1 MNNRNTLFFWFKLI
15 LKRDLA
21 LSFKKIATFLI
32 PLVFFLIVI
41 SLFPLALGTENSF
54 LSSLSPGVI
63 WVAAL
68 LASLLAVESIFN
80 EDFRDGTL
88 DHFLLSGE
96 PIFILVFAK
105 VFAHWLVTGAP
116 LLLASI
122 ISTFF
127 LFLPG

>member
-1 MNNRNTLFFWFKLI
+1 MKSRNTLFSWFMLV
-15 LKRDLA
+15 LRRDLA
-21 LSFKKIATFLI
+21 LSFKKIATFLV

-54 LSSLSPGVI
+54 LSSLSSGVI

-96 PIFILVFAK
+96 PIFILVFK
-105 VFAHWLVTGAP
+105 V
-116 LLLASI
+116 SI
-122 ISTFF
+122 FST
-127 LFLPG
+127 